1 MANNEH
7 VRIIKEGI
15 PVWNKWRREHP
26 DIVPNLDR
34 ANLDRASLDGANLYG
49 ASLNRANLYGA
60 SLDGANL
67 YGASLDGANLN
78 RASLYGANL
87 NRANLDGANL
97 YGANL
102 DGANLN
108 RANLNRANLYGA
120 NLNKTGVKEIISLL
134 PFPIVVLDDN
144 KVRIGCGEPKTI
156 KTCLAYT
163 EDTAFE
169 KGLPRDRYPL
179 YQSILKGLLK

>member
-26 DIVPNLDR
+26 DIVPNLDGASLNR
-34 ANLDRASLDGANLYG
+34 ANLNGANLDGASLNRANLYGANLDRASLNRANLYG

-60 SLDGANL
+60 
-67 YGASLDGANLN
+67 
-78 RASLYGANL
+78 
-87 NRANLDGANL
+87 NLD
-97 YGANL
+97 
-102 DGANLN
+102 

-120 NLNKTGVKEIISLL
+120 NLDRANLNRANLYGASLNGANLDKTGVKEVISLL
-134 PFPIVVLDDN
+134 PFAIVVLDDN

-163 EDTAFE
+163 EDKAFE

-179 YQSILKGLLK
+179 YQAILKGLLK

>member
-26 DIVPNLDR
+26 DIVPNL
-34 ANLDRASLDGANLYG
+34 
-49 ASLNRANLYGA
+49 NRANLY
-60 SLDGANL
+60 
-67 YGASLDGANLN
+67 
-78 RASLYGANL
+78 
-87 NRANLDGANL
+87 RANLDGANL

-102 DGANLN
+102 YGANLNGANLDGANLN
-108 RANLNRANLYGA
+108 GANLDRANLDGANLYRANLYGASLYRANLNRA